1 MGQEPGSHVQC
12 LGCERARN
20 EPQTTRRE
28 AAVVALPPAVDTDVF
43 HGAGQGAAV
52 LHRPLLDA
60 RLRQLHAGRCDAA
73 KPARDLEWRALPAL
87 PGRAAERP
95 AAGRLRELRTALE
108 PLMHRSAEAWRQAA
122 RASPGRPR
130 VGLVIPTLNEE
141 EPIAKVI
148 GAVPRDVVHDLVVAD
163 SGSVARTVERARA
176 AGARAVVESQRGYG
190 RACAAGARSVRDCDI
205 IVFLD
210 GDGSDRPEL
219 IPLLLGPILA
229 GECDFVI
236 GSRTRGERERGSMSV
251 HQIAAGDLAGVLT
264 RLLYGV
270 AHTDICAFR
279 AIPPQE
285 PRAPCIS

>member
-43 HGAGQGAAV
+43 HGARQGAAV

-108 PLMHRSAEAWRQAA
+108 PLMHRPAEALREAA

-141 EPIAKVI
+141 EPIAQVI
-148 GAVPRDVVHDLVVAD
+148 GAVPRDVVDDIVVAD
-163 SGSVARTVERARA
+163 SGSVDRTGPAIAPPALDHRARA
-176 AGARAVVESQRGYG
+176 GGAMAGPVPPGRG
-190 RACAAGARSVRDCDI
+190 RWALATLSFFSTPLGA
-205 IVFLD
+205 
-210 GDGSDRPEL
+210 
-219 IPLLLGPILA
+219 
-229 GECDFVI
+229 
-236 GSRTRGERERGSMSV
+236 
-251 HQIAAGDLAGVLT
+251 
-264 RLLYGV
+264 
-270 AHTDICAFR
+270 
-279 AIPPQE
+279 
-285 PRAPCIS
+285 PRR